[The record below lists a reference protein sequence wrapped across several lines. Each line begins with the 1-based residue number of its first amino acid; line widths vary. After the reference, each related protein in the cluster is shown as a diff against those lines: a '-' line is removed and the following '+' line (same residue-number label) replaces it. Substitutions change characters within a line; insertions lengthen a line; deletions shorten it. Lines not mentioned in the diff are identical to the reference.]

1 MGNAAETWKSTTNTL
16 SSWWSSAASSV
27 SNVINENL
35 GDGMDKN
42 GAPKLYNNEHI
53 KQEKKMPS
61 LSSDQYFEN
70 KNEKI
75 APLPFGKNEKKKKI
89 NVENDDFDEWGFE
102 DDEHENGKNEVVN
115 NGNDKVETLL
125 DFEQNEKKKTEIAMD
140 PFLNDGND
148 EKENVK
154 DGNSSDDLDAFFN
167 EMEQESDDE

>member
-1 MGNAAETWKSTTNTL
+1 MG
-16 SSWWSSAASSV
+16 
-27 SNVINENL
+27 
-35 GDGMDKN
+35 
-42 GAPKLYNNEHI
+42 
-53 KQEKKMPS
+53 
-61 LSSDQYFEN
+61 
-70 KNEKI
+70 EKI

-89 NVENDDFDEWGFE
+89 NVENDEY
-102 DDEHENGKNEVVN
+102 ENGKNEVVN

-167 EMEQESDDE
+167 EMEQESDDEDKIKKDTKKNEKENEINDLMDSHEGNKDKKNKNEGDDDDEWGW